1 MNAIFSFPNLIGM
14 PLRWF
19 VGNPKHS
26 NEAGVGNFQTW
37 QGGWLS
43 AYRSWFTSGSTPC
56 WHNHCSTLPQRD
68 NEFVVWYCCVC
79 LVLWI
84 CVVWLCLRMGN
95 PDYNSEVV
103 HLSSMDKT
111 QPFLVLHTQ
120 RKQFILACQGTKE
133 LKDVSFNLEIYK
145 IDLTQQYRALIS
157 LVFREATGS

>member
-68 NEFVVWYCCVC
+68 NKFVVWYCCVC

-84 CVVWLCLRMGN
+84 CVAGRVWPMSMCAWKSGINNWYRTVDTISIINDDCWVYEASNYASKHADQRWIDVIQVQVFCTNLFLYCTL
-95 PDYNSEVV
+95 VV
-103 HLSSMDKT
+103 PL
-111 QPFLVLHTQ
+111 LVH
-120 RKQFILACQGTKE
+120 
-133 LKDVSFNLEIYK
+133 
-145 IDLTQQYRALIS
+145 
-157 LVFREATGS
+157 